1 MLQEV
6 RLLKKYKKNLLIS
19 SDIKEQRL
27 KIENNEEQIK
37 DIKEQIVI
45 YSQQVSLHDYAS
57 IIKANNQLQWLDVLN
72 SKLSKYQQESKVL
85 NEIYQNLAKQH
96 QILQLQIKQAK
107 KSIENEKK
115 TLSRHQQK
123 LLDEDWQKW
132 NVEQV
137 LWSRHG

>member
-96 QILQLQIKQAK
+96 QIVQLQIKQAK